1 MRDFKY
7 RTRFSSAVLAC
18 SRLESEEWA
27 PWNIS
32 QASLDSL
39 KDLMPEGVDLNKN
52 IDLLGVAFNAAVVNR
67 FNRNGDGID
76 TTTALQIKDYF
87 INKPANIE
95 HQRQKVVGHIV
106 GSSFSGFKTN
116 NLLSGEEVEH
126 LEGPFNIALAAVV
139 YKTVN
144 PAFASAL
151 EEMGEEGFDK
161 EISASWEIGF
171 NDFAIALGSK
181 NVNDAEIIQDPS
193 RVKDFEKYLRAEGG
207 AGVTDD
213 GVEVYRLVRGEVY
226 PLGIG
231 FTTNPAADVEGVHV
245 IESPLQEIRPLM
257 ERKEK
262 PEDISPKSTQNIS
275 HLNKSTVNTENY
287 KLTMEQEHL
296 IQKLEEILDDKL
308 EKKEYAKETVASI
321 AGVISDAIRVKSD
334 QYVQE
339 KKELDEEKDRLAKAE
354 EEFKSSTQ
362 ELQEKLRVTEEKV
375 EALEGEKSEREAKAR
390 FNSRMALIDEEYELD
405 NEDRQIIASELSTL
419 SEDDEA
425 FDQLKGKFSVVWKTK
440 SKAYIEEYNQK
451 LEAQIEEEVG
461 KRLESLAEAQASTSS
476 ESSEQSE
483 SAEDVLE
490 NAEVEEAAVVTN
502 NSAEASRQDET
513 LAEKFR
519 SVFNKENV
527 NIKY

>member
-1 MRDFKY
+1 MCNSSLRMKDFKY
-7 RTRFSSAVLAC
+7 KAKFSSTILAC
-18 SRLESEEWA
+18 SHLESEDWI

-32 QASLDSL
+32 KASLDSL
-39 KDLMPEGVDLNKN
+39 QGLMPKGIDLNKN

-67 FNRNGDGID
+67 FNRNGDGIN
-76 TTTALQIKDYF
+76 TATALQIKDYF
-87 INKPANIE
+87 VNKPANIE
-95 HQRQKVVGHIV
+95 HQRQKVVGHVV

-116 NLLSGEEVEH
+116 NLLSDEEIEH
-126 LEGPFNIALAAVV
+126 LSGPFNIALAAVV

-144 PAFASAL
+144 PGFAAAL
-151 EEMGEEGFDK
+151 EGEEKNKFNK

-171 NDFAIALGSK
+171 SDFAIALGSK
-181 NVNDAEIIQDPS
+181 NLSEAEIIRDS
-193 RVKDFEKYLRAEGG
+193 SKIKDFEKYLRAEGG
-207 AGVTDD
+207 EGVTDD
-213 GVEVYRLVRGEVY
+213 GVEVYRLVQGEVY

-245 IESPLQEIRPLM
+245 IEDPSHEILPTMKRQE
-257 ERKEK
+257 
-262 PEDISPKSTQNIS
+262 KSKQNIS

-287 KLTMEQEHL
+287 RITMEQEKL

-321 AGVISDAIRVKSD
+321 AGVISEAIRVKSD

-339 KKELDEEKDRLAKAE
+339 KKELDHEKERLAKAE

-362 ELQEKLRVTEEKV
+362 ALQEQLRVTEEKV
-375 EALEGEKSEREAKAR
+375 ETLEGEKNEREAKAR
-390 FNSRMALIDEEYELD
+390 FNSRMAAIDEEYELD
-405 NEDRQIIASELSTL
+405 DADRQIIASEISVLA
-419 SEDDEA
+419 EDEEA
-425 FDQLKGKFSVVWKTK
+425 FGQIKEKFSVVWKTK

-461 KRLESLAEAQASTSS
+461 KRLESLAEAQASTPPQSFEPS
-476 ESSEQSE
+476 ESV
-483 SAEDVLE
+483 EDVLE
-490 NAEVEEAAVVTN
+490 NAEIEETTVVTN
-502 NSAEASRQDET
+502 NSAEASRRDET

>member
-1 MRDFKY
+1 
-7 RTRFSSAVLAC
+7 
-18 SRLESEEWA
+18 
-27 PWNIS
+27 
-32 QASLDSL
+32 
-39 KDLMPEGVDLNKN
+39 MPEGIDLNKN

-67 FNRNGDGID
+67 FNRNGDGIN
-76 TTTALQIKDYF
+76 TATALQIKDYF
-87 INKPANIE
+87 VNKPANIE
-95 HQRQKVVGHIV
+95 HQRQKVVGHVV

-116 NLLSGEEVEH
+116 NLLSDEEIEH
-126 LEGPFNIALAAVV
+126 LNGPFNIALAAVV

-144 PAFASAL
+144 PAFAAAL
-151 EEMGEEGFDK
+151 EGEGRNDFNKD
-161 EISASWEIGF
+161 ISASWEIGF

-181 NVNDAEIIQDPS
+181 DLSEAEIIKDS
-193 RVKDFEKYLRAEGG
+193 SKIKDFEKYLRAEGG
-207 AGVTDD
+207 EGVTDD
-213 GVEVYRLVRGEVY
+213 GTEVYRLVLGEVY

-231 FTTNPAADVEGVHV
+231 FTTNPAADVEGVQV

-262 PEDISPKSTQNIS
+262 PEEISTESTQNIS

-287 KLTMEQEHL
+287 RITMEQENL

-321 AGVISDAIRVKSD
+321 AGVISEAIRVKSD

-339 KKELDEEKDRLAKAE
+339 KKELEEEKERLAKAE

-362 ELQEKLRVTEEKV
+362 ALQSQLQETEEKV
-375 EALEGEKSEREAKAR
+375 RALESEKNEREAKAR
-390 FNSRMALIDEEYELD
+390 FNSRMAAIDEEYELD
-405 NEDRQIIASELSTL
+405 DADRQIVASELSAL
-419 SEDDEA
+419 AEDEEA
-425 FDQLKGKFSVVWKTK
+425 FKAIQEKFSVIWKTK

-451 LEAQIEEEVG
+451 LEAKIEEEVG
-461 KRLESLAEAQASTSS
+461 KRLESLAEAQASTAP
-476 ESSEQSE
+476 ESSEPSE

-490 NAEVEEAAVVTN
+490 NVEVEETTVVTN